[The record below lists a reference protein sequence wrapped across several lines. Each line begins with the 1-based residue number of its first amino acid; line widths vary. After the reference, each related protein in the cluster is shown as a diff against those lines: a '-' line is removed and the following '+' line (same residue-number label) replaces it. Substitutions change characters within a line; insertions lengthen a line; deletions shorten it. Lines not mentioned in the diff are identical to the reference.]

1 MSEVVPLVPAHR
13 LRLRSAGIVRRLV
26 IRSSE
31 RLGVYRHVRSSYQL
45 AANRRQYRFERQTRA
60 FLAPFVRP
68 GDLVFDV
75 GANQGAFVNH
85 LLGLGA
91 RVVAIE
97 PIPELAATLDR
108 RYPSVRVVRAALGA
122 EIGSTTL
129 YVGERLSSSTV
140 SNEWRE
146 IVGDEWVQRSID
158 VPMLTL
164 DGLVA
169 SFGQPSFV
177 KIDVE
182 GYEAEV
188 LRGLSLPL
196 QAFSFEYQAR
206 AVHLTASAL
215 ERVQELGPYVFNF
228 TRNLP
233 YGTKPEFRLR
243 TFADA
248 NELLAAL
255 EEEAAEIPPMYGD
268 IYARS
273 R

>member
-1 MSEVVPLVPAHR
+1 V
-13 LRLRSAGIVRRLV
+13 
-26 IRSSE
+26 
-31 RLGVYRHVRSSYQL
+31 
-45 AANRRQYRFERQTRA
+45 ANRGQYRFERQMRG
-60 FLAPFVRP
+60 FLAPFVRR

-108 RYPSVRVVRAALGA
+108 RYRSVSVVRAALGA
-122 EIGSTTL
+122 ETGSTTL
-129 YVGERLSSSTV
+129 YVARRLSSSTV
-140 SNEWRE
+140 STEWRE
-146 IVGDEWVQRSID
+146 IVGDEWMERSID
-158 VPMLTL
+158 VPMVTL
-164 DGLVA
+164 DSLVA
-169 SFGQPSFV
+169 TFGRPSFV

-196 QAFSFEYQAR
+196 PAFSFEYQAR

-215 ERVQELGPYVFNF
+215 KRINELGQYGFNF

-233 YGTKPEFRLR
+233 YGRKPEFRLGA
-243 TFADA
+243 FADA
-248 NELLAAL
+248 SELLAAL
-255 EEEAAEIPPMYGD
+255 EAEAAEMPLMYGD
-268 IYARS
+268 VYARS
-273 R
+273 S